1 MTDHIPHSCH
11 KIIVLAARV
20 LINFDLEDFGPF
32 QLDGWL
38 FHIDQLA
45 DFLIFRTNVAGIFR
59 LFLIQNNLS
68 NYRSNTMFQDI
79 NNLSFRCRSFV
90 SVCYLG
96 NDDLNGVPIN
106 SMIDII
112 SANKEILFFA
122 L

>member
-1 MTDHIPHSCH
+1 MTDHIPHSRH

-38 FHIDQLA
+38 LHIDQLA
-45 DFLIFRTNVAGIFR
+45 DLLIFRTNVAGIFR

-68 NYRSNTMFQDI
+68 NYRSDTMFQDI
-79 NNLSFRCRSFV
+79 NNLSFRCRSLV

-96 NDDLNGVPIN
+96 NDDLYGVPIN
-106 SMIDII
+106 SVVDII
-112 SANKEILFFA
+112 SANKEVLFFA
-122 L
+122 F

>member
-68 NYRSNTMFQDI
+68 NYRSDTMFQDI
-79 NNLSFRCRSFV
+79 NNLSFRCRSLV

-96 NDDLNGVPIN
+96 NDDLYGVPIN
-106 SMIDII
+106 SVVDII
-112 SANKEILFFA
+112 SANKEVLFFA
-122 L
+122 F

>member
-68 NYRSNTMFQDI
+68 NYRSDTMFQDI

-90 SVCYLG
+90 SVCHLS
-96 NDDLNGVPIN
+96 NDDLNGVTIN
-106 SMIDII
+106 SVVDII

>member
-1 MTDHIPHSCH
+1 MTDHIPHSRH

-38 FHIDQLA
+38 LHIDQLA
-45 DFLIFRTNVAGIFR
+45 DLLIFRTNVAGIFG
-59 LFLIQNNLS
+59 LFLIQNDLS
-68 NYRSNTMFQDI
+68 NYRSDTMLQDI
-79 NNLSFRCRSFV
+79 NNLSFCCRSFV

-96 NDDLNGVPIN
+96 NDDLNGVAIN
-106 SMIDII
+106 SVVDII
-112 SANKEILFFA
+112 SANKEVLFFA